1 MVSGGGGAAG
11 ALNGTNVS
19 SNANFVGPM
28 QPRAGMAN
36 GGAFSDGMQFF
47 ANGGV
52 VDKTTP
58 FGMANNKLGVMG
70 EAGPE
75 AIMPLARG
83 SDGKL
88 GVRGG
93 GGGNAIN
100 VGGVTVVIQTK
111 TNDPKEHGKMAG
123 AEVEKQLKALIHKE
137 VADSYRPGNTMNKSK
152 VIGGGAS

>member
-1 MVSGGGGAAG
+1 
-11 ALNGTNVS
+11 
-19 SNANFVGPM
+19 M